1 MNVYE
6 EKTIKFLIG
15 KTIKDVEING
25 FCFNI
30 TFTDNSKIDYDAT
43 SKICNKY
50 EYDESGLMKIYGC
63 CCATCVNSNRK
74 ECPKTKG

>member
-30 TFTDNSKIDYDAT
+30 TFTDNSKIDYDA
-43 SKICNKY
+43 SDGGY
-50 EYDESGLMKIYGC
+50 SSWEMRE
-63 CCATCVNSNRK
+63 A
-74 ECPKTKG
+74 KGEAE